1 MRRRVALLVA
11 GLLWFA
17 GAAAGIDVRASYGAR
32 VTGDEPHYLLTAL
45 SLAEDQDLNVSD
57 EIAAR
62 RYRAFHEVALNP
74 QSKLLEDGGR
84 VSPHDPLLPLVLA
97 LPILIGGWMGA
108 KLFLAAIAAL
118 LGALLLWVALERF
131 AVPRTAALL
140 TTALFGL
147 SAPFAVYGSQIY
159 PELPAALAVTVAI
172 AALTGPLRAIGLVV
186 LGLAVVTLPWLSV
199 KYAPVALVLAGLA
212 AVSLLRRRSYRSLA
226 FLGGGLVAAAV
237 AFAVA
242 HLQWYGG
249 LTPYATGDH
258 FVAGELSVVGFE
270 PDFLGR
276 SRRLIGLVVD
286 DKFGLAAWQP
296 AWLLALPALGALVAC
311 RPRGWHVLG
320 APLTAGW
327 LTATFVALTMQGWW
341 FPGRQLIVVLPAL
354 VLAVTWWAG
363 GGRWRL
369 PAVAA
374 LGALGVFSYGWL
386 VVEGTSRRLTWAVD
400 FFATTNPI
408 YRAWSALLP
417 DYLNVT
423 TTTWLLHAAWIA
435 IAAGLLAGGSRATTA
450 AAAHTPPRSPCRPDN
465 AEIDD
470 AQASSDVML

>member
-17 GAAAGIDVRASYGAR
+17 GAAVGIDVRASYGAR

-45 SLAEDQDLNVSD
+45 SLAEDQDLNVTD

-97 LPILIGGWMGA
+97 LPILIGGWLGA

-131 AVPRTAALL
+131 AVPQTAALL

-258 FVAGELSVVGFE
+258 FVAGELSDRKSVV
-270 PDFLGR
+270 
-276 SRRLIGLVVD
+276 
-286 DKFGLAAWQP
+286 
-296 AWLLALPALGALVAC
+296 
-311 RPRGWHVLG
+311 
-320 APLTAGW
+320 
-327 LTATFVALTMQGWW
+327 
-341 FPGRQLIVVLPAL
+341 
-354 VLAVTWWAG
+354 
-363 GGRWRL
+363 
-369 PAVAA
+369 
-374 LGALGVFSYGWL
+374 
-386 VVEGTSRRLTWAVD
+386 
-400 FFATTNPI
+400 
-408 YRAWSALLP
+408 
-417 DYLNVT
+417 
-423 TTTWLLHAAWIA
+423 
-435 IAAGLLAGGSRATTA
+435 
-450 AAAHTPPRSPCRPDN
+450 
-465 AEIDD
+465 
-470 AQASSDVML
+470 